1 MAIPNW
7 KLSHIIETSGGAV
20 VCKETCTGTRY
31 FENMVNENV
40 NTMEEQIKALSD
52 RYLKRL

>member
-20 VCKETCTGTRY
+20 VCEETCTGTRY